1 MQQSSPA
8 RLEMGTLQFMVPLL
22 TPKLQGHTRRASMV
36 CKRVSKAL
44 RQHIEPHCITT
55 GQRLQYTYNMKM
67 LLISVPYIYAKTLF
81 LSESRNRNVEVEEK
95 HNGNVSDPAD
105 WHALHFGPKSE
116 VI

>member
-1 MQQSSPA
+1 
-8 RLEMGTLQFMVPLL
+8 
-22 TPKLQGHTRRASMV
+22 
-36 CKRVSKAL
+36 
-44 RQHIEPHCITT
+44 
-55 GQRLQYTYNMKM
+55 MKM